1 MTRVSGTNIIKSPC
15 CGALMGTPAYS
26 SINFRAWEYWTDG
39 HADGSLTPSG
49 GGLRRCLCG
58 QCFLLSTA
66 DHVGKIWKLKPPA
79 PPGWERRKDN
89 WWNRLWGRETREQIY
104 EHYDIRP
111 AAEIDAEQRS
121 IPPSP
126 EHVDGSE
133 LAALISGGLAD
144 LQVEEVVRRLYWRH
158 LNAPIRETYR
168 TFRENNK
175 DVDAAG
181 NSSAF
186 PDFHPTPEQTEN
198 MLRLI
203 ELIKASEAPGWLEL
217 AELYR
222 ELGDMDAASHA
233 LSCITGEKETL
244 HDMSEKLIAL
254 NARCPVRFSY

>member
-1 MTRVSGTNIIKSPC
+1 M
-15 CGALMGTPAYS
+15 
-26 SINFRAWEYWTDG
+26 
-39 HADGSLTPSG
+39 
-49 GGLRRCLCG
+49 
-58 QCFLLSTA
+58 
-66 DHVGKIWKLKPPA
+66 
-79 PPGWERRKDN
+79 
-89 WWNRLWGRETREQIY
+89 GRETREQIY
-104 EHYDIRP
+104 ERYDIRT

-126 EHVDGSE
+126 EYVDGSE
-133 LAALISGGLAD
+133 LAALISGGLPD
-144 LQVEEVVRRLYWRH
+144 LQVEEVVRRLYWRY
-158 LNAPIRETYR
+158 LNVPIRETYR

-181 NSSAF
+181 DSSTF
-186 PDFHPTPEQTEN
+186 PDFQPTPEQTEN

-233 LSCITGEKETL
+233 LSCITGEKQTL
-244 HDMSEKLIAL
+244 HDMAEKLIVL

>member
-26 SINFRAWEYWTDG
+26 SINFMAQEYWTDG
-39 HADGSLTPSG
+39 GTVGSLAPSG

-66 DHVGKIWKLKPPA
+66 DHVRKIWKLKPPA
-79 PPGWERRKDN
+79 PRGWERRKDN
-89 WWNRLWGRETREQIY
+89 WWNRLLGRETRVQIY
-104 EHYDIRP
+104 ERYDIRS

-126 EHVDGSE
+126 EYVNNSE
-133 LAALISGGLAD
+133 LAALISGGLPD
-144 LQVEEVVRRLYWRH
+144 LQVEEVVRRLYWRY

-168 TFRENNK
+168 KFRESNK
-175 DVDAAG
+175 DVNAAG
-181 NSSAF
+181 ESSAF
-186 PDFHPTPEQTEN
+186 PDFQPTPEQTEN

-222 ELGDMDAASHA
+222 ELGDMEAASHA
-233 LSCITGEKETL
+233 LSCITGEKKTR
-244 HDMSEKLIAL
+244 HDMMEKLIAL
-254 NARCPVRFSY
+254 NARCPVRFTY

>member
-15 CGALMGTPAYS
+15 CGALMSTPAYS

-39 HADGSLTPSG
+39 HADGSLAPSG
-49 GGLRRCLCG
+49 EGLRRCLCG

-66 DHVGKIWKLKPPA
+66 DHVRKIWKLKPPA
-79 PPGWERRKDN
+79 PRGWERRKDN
-89 WWNRLWGRETREQIY
+89 WWNRLLGRETLVQIY
-104 EHYDIRP
+104 ERYDIRP

-126 EHVDGSE
+126 EYVNNSE
-133 LAALISGGLAD
+133 LAALISGGLPD
-144 LQVEEVVRRLYWRH
+144 LQVEKVVRRLYWRY

-168 TFRENNK
+168 NFRESNK

-181 NSSAF
+181 ESSTF
-186 PDFHPTPEQTEN
+186 PDFHPTPEQAEN

-203 ELIKASEAPGWLEL
+203 ELIKASEAPAWLEL

-233 LSCITGEKETL
+233 LSCITGEKKTL
-244 HDMSEKLIAL
+244 HDMIEKLIVR